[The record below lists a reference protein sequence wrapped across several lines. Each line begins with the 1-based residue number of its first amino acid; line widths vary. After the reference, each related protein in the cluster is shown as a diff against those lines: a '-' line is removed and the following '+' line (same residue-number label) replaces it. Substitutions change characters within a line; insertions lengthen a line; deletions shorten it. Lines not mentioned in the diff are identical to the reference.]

1 MLAGVQLSGTY
12 HFGLGG
18 SGTRTCPLP
27 RHVGHVFS
35 PFPPQLTQAPGGRFL
50 VHGEQPTLPVPLH
63 LVHVAQAIASFPQPS
78 LRLSSDARLF
88 SAHLQGH
95 PPCVRG
101 CRDEEPL
108 SCLDHPPSPAPA
120 EPRARA
126 NGPTLTC
133 PDCEARR
140 EFVRV
145 AHESQ
150 LAPNRAW
157 HSPCGWQAICG
168 KCGELFT
175 PPA

>member
-1 MLAGVQLSGTY
+1 MLAGVQLFGTY

-18 SGTRTCPLP
+18 SGTRTCPPP

-50 VHGEQPTLPVPLH
+50 VHGEQATLPVPLH
-63 LVHVAQAIASFPQPS
+63 LVHVAQAIASFLQPS
-78 LRLSSDARLF
+78 LRLSTDARLF
-88 SAHLQGH
+88 SATT
-95 PPCVRG
+95 
-101 CRDEEPL
+101 CRVVPL
-108 SCLDHPPSPAPA
+108 VCEAVGTTNLCMSRSPALIGSA

-133 PDCEARR
+133 PDCETRR

-145 AHESQ
+145 PYESQ

-157 HSPCGWQAICG
+157 HSLCGWQAICG
-168 KCGELFT
+168 NCGELFS